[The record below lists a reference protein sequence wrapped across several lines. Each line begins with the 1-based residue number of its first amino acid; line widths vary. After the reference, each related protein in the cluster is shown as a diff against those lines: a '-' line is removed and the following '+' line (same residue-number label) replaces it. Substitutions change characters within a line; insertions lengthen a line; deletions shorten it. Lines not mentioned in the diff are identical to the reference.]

1 MTTIL
6 VQATLPR
13 SNNIPA
19 DSVMNTWH
27 FISDGLD
34 RVDDALLACLALAD
48 FYNAIE
54 AIFGAVMTGD
64 VSYKCYDLED
74 PQPRSPFQLADSVFT
89 PQGGIS
95 LPGECAIC
103 LSYNG
108 TPVSGIPAGRRR
120 GRIFLGCLDAD
131 VVEAT
136 DGETRLTSGVTSLVA
151 DAANDLRLAA
161 VGTDWNWAV
170 FSPTIAGSPPWST
183 GEIIAA
189 SLNVEFGHVDNA
201 VDTIRSRGAAAT
213 ARTTW
218 G

>member
-1 MTTIL
+1 M
-6 VQATLPR
+6 
-13 SNNIPA
+13 
-19 DSVMNTWH
+19 
-27 FISDGLD
+27 
-34 RVDDALLACLALAD
+34 
-48 FYNAIE
+48 
-54 AIFGAVMTGD
+54 
-64 VSYKCYDLED
+64 
-74 PQPRSPFQLADSVFT
+74 
-89 PQGGIS
+89 
-95 LPGECAIC
+95 
-103 LSYNG
+103 
-108 TPVSGIPAGRRR
+108 SGIPAGRRR